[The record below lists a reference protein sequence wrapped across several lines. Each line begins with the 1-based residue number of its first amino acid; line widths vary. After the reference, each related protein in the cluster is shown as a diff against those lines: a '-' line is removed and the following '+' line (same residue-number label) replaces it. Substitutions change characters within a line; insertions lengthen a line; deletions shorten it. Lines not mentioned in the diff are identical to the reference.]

1 MLNENVRKRKNN
13 VSSKRKTSVKSVM
26 KCKNNKQRHSNKKPN
41 RKNKNRN
48 RLRSKSRTSLKRHL
62 KSRQQQYRNSSSLTM
77 KRNKFKS
84 SNILKCKKVADT
96 VLWLKR
102 RENWW
107 LITMMQTFKKAWRTS
122 LALRLKWEE
131 LVKRRSQLD
140 KKILLRL
147 HNLVITT
154 TKKYQVL
161 ALHSQPAVVADLTIT
176 TWNSWRKLFKYY
188 VNQLI
193 RLVNQLTMWLMM
205 LTACQKSTNFGVA
218 RLLHALRVWRSNKR

>member
-1 MLNENVRKRKNN
+1 
-13 VSSKRKTSVKSVM
+13 M

-107 LITMMQTFKKAWRTS
+107 LITMMQMFKKAWRTS

-131 LVKRRSQLD
+131 LVKRKSQLD

-161 ALHSQPAVVADLTIT
+161 ALRSQPAVVADLTIT
-176 TWNSWRKLFKYY
+176 TWNFWRKLFKCY

-193 RLVNQLTMWLMM
+193 RSENQLTMWLMM